1 MAINLVAGMF
11 ETLENAITEQ
21 VASNFETLYTVVL
34 PIWTTGVIIYYV
46 VTVWEIIYGDKQIII
61 NEFITKFMVLAVITA
76 FLGGSA
82 VYTANVVPFVMKS
95 GQELAGQL
103 IGGDSG
109 TTGQMIDGM
118 INSVIELGKKEYKD
132 IGDAGMFDKI
142 GVAIMFAIK
151 CIILFITAGAFIIYS
166 SAYLIMA
173 MVMVGI
179 LLSLGGIFIMF
190 AAFPSTRQMFT
201 SWVGSCLNY
210 IFLNISY
217 AILFSMMIK
226 YLNAFMLENAT
237 EGNDDNNLWVIA
249 MVGLTFAIGC
259 FLLQQV
265 AVLVSQL
272 TGGVGINGLVGAV
285 NGFAG
290 RGMQSLGLGARG
302 AGKAANVVGNTASKA
317 RDRLWNQGGKVKGS

>member
-34 PIWTTGVIIYYV
+34 PIWTTGVILYYV

-95 GQELAGQL
+95 GQELAGHL

-109 TTGQMIDGM
+109 TTGQMIDNM
-118 INSVIELGKKEYKD
+118 IESVIDLGKKEYAVVED
-132 IGDAGMFDKI
+132 SGIFESVGI
-142 GVAIMFAIK
+142 AIMFAIK

-166 SAYLIMA
+166 AAYLIMA

-217 AILFSMMIK
+217 AILFSLMIK
-226 YLNAFMLENAT
+226 YLNAFMQENAAD
-237 EGNDDNNLWVIA
+237 GNGDNNLWVIA
-249 MVGLTFAIGC
+249 MVGLSFAIGC
-259 FLLQQV
+259 FLLQQI

-290 RGMQSLGLGARG
+290 RGMQALGLGARG
-302 AGKAANVVGNTASKA
+302 AGKAANVVGNAASKA

>member
-1 MAINLVAGMF
+1 MTINLVSGMF
-11 ETLENAITEQ
+11 ETLDKAMTEQ
-21 VASNFETLYTVVL
+21 VANNFETLYTVVL
-34 PIWTTGVIIYYV
+34 PIWASGIILYYV
-46 VTVWEIIYGDKQIII
+46 ITVWEIIYGDKQIII
-61 NEFITKFMVLAVITA
+61 NEFITKFMVLAIITT
-76 FLGGSA
+76 FLGGA
-82 VYTANVVPFVMKS
+82 ALYTDNIVPFVMKS
-95 GQELAGQL
+95 GQELAGKL

-109 TTGQMIDGM
+109 TTGQIIDGM
-118 INSVIELGKKEYKD
+118 INSVVELGKKEYEAID
-132 IGDAGMFDKI
+132 NAGMFDKV

-151 CIILFITAGAFIIYS
+151 CIILFIAAGAFIIYS
-166 SAYLIMA
+166 AAYLIMA

-190 AAFPSTRQMFT
+190 AAFPATRQMFT

-237 EGNDDNNLWVIA
+237 NGSDGNNLWVIA
-249 MVGLTFAIGC
+249 MIGLTFGIGC

-290 RGMQSLGLGARG
+290 RGMQALGLGARG
-302 AGKAANVVGNTASKA
+302 AGKAANFLGNAATKA
-317 RDRLWNQGGKVKGS
+317 RDRLWNRGGKVKGA

>member
-34 PIWTTGVIIYYV
+34 PIWTTGVILYYV

-290 RGMQSLGLGARG
+290 RGMQALGLGARG
-302 AGKAANVVGNTASKA
+302 AGKTANVVGNTASKA
-317 RDRLWNQGGKVKGS
+317 RDRLWSQGGKVKGS

>member
-21 VASNFETLYTVVL
+21 VANNFETLYTVVL
-34 PIWTTGVIIYYV
+34 PIWTTGVILYYV
-46 VTVWEIIYGDKQIII
+46 ITVWEIIYGDKQIII

-82 VYTANVVPFVMKS
+82 VYTSNVVPFVMKS
-95 GQELAGQL
+95 GQELAGHL

-109 TTGQMIDGM
+109 TTGQMIDNM
-118 INSVIELGKKEYKD
+118 IESVIDLGKKEYAVVED
-132 IGDAGMFDKI
+132 SGIFESVGI
-142 GVAIMFAIK
+142 AIMFAIK

-166 SAYLIMA
+166 AAYLIMA

-190 AAFPSTRQMFT
+190 AAFPASRQMFT

-217 AILFSMMIK
+217 AILFSVMIK
-226 YLNAFMLENAT
+226 YLNAFMSENAIN
-237 EGNDDNNLWVIA
+237 GNDDNNLWVIA

-290 RGMQSLGLGARG
+290 RGLQSLGLGARG
-302 AGKAANVVGNTASKA
+302 AGRAANAVGNAASKA
-317 RDRLWNQGGKVKGS
+317 RDRLWSQGGKVKGA